1 MNLNNYSVTRTG
13 KDAFEEAH
21 EWVIVVFETEPGVFK
36 WWLSYAGIGRSTWR
50 SRRMGIRFMTNKVI
64 IELPTEELADEFMGW
79 WLDGGGEWAMY
90 EGIEGLGGST
100 WDVLTNHITYN
111 KGE

>member
-1 MNLNNYSVTRTG
+1 
-13 KDAFEEAH
+13 
-21 EWVIVVFETEPGVFK
+21 
-36 WWLSYAGIGRSTWR
+36 
-50 SRRMGIRFMTNKVI
+50 MTNKVI